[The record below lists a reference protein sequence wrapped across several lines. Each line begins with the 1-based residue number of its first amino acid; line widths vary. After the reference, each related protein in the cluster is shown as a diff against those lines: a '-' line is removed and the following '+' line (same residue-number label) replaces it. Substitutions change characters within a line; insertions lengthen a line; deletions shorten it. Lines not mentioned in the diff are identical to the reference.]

1 MTKKLTPI
9 QREYRKQVNRLNRLT
24 KSMQSRG
31 FFFESPLY
39 TEKRPTRKAINEL
52 KYITA
57 SRAYAKASYI
67 LPTGEIISGT
77 KARQF
82 RRDVAKAEKATS
94 EEEYLEQLGRLFG
107 RYGVVEQDVLPERRL
122 FDYKIVDHKDTGF
135 TEQQMQEGF
144 VAEFMEEV
152 NTFFPPELADK
163 IKDALDRA
171 ISKTSKQ
178 MVGVALNN
186 IPYDVLYYLTVYG
199 DSDQAIMQWSS
210 EITKYMPISDK
221 DKRQLEKEFDTL

>member
-1 MTKKLTPI
+1 
-9 QREYRKQVNRLNRLT
+9 
-24 KSMQSRG
+24 MQSRG

-77 KARQF
+77 RGRQF
-82 RRDVAKAEKATS
+82 IRDVAKAEKAST

-122 FDYKIVDHKDTGF
+122 FDIKIIEHKDTGF
-135 TEQQMQEGF
+135 TEKQMQEGF
-144 VAEFMEEV
+144 VDEFIEEI

-163 IKDALDRA
+163 IKAALESS
-171 ISKTSKQ
+171 IQKSSKQ
-178 MVGVALNN
+178 KVGIALNN
-186 IPYDVLYYLTVYG
+186 MPYDVLYYLTVYG
-199 DSDQAIMQWSS
+199 DSDQAIMKWSS
-210 EITKYMPISDK
+210 DIVKYMPISDS
-221 DKRQLEKEFDTL
+221 DKKKLEKEFDNY